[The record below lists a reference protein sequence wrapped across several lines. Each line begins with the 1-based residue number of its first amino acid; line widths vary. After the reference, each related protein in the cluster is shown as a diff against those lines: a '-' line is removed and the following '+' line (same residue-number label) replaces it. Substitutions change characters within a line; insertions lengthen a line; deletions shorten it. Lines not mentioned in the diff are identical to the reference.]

1 MDERSPYAPP
11 VSDVSV
17 SKERKGTAWKAILF
31 GLLVDIGGTTIF
43 AFVGGM
49 LAVILLTS
57 QGMDEAQL
65 DQLFSERSS
74 PLMIAM
80 TVIGGLFS
88 VLGGYVCA
96 RIAKQ
101 NELRLAGVMALI
113 TSLFNIYFGDDN
125 RGMTLD
131 LLLYAA
137 GIVSVL
143 FGSWLGM
150 RRNQRD
156 RVTP

>member
-11 VSDVSV
+11 VSDVHIHQ
-17 SKERKGTAWKAILF
+17 ERKGASWKAVLF
-31 GLLVDIGGTTIF
+31 GLLVDIGGTTAT

-49 LAVILLTS
+49 VAVILLTS
-57 QGMDEAQL
+57 QGMDETQL
-65 DQLFSERSS
+65 EHLFSDPSS

-80 TVIGGLFS
+80 AVIGGLFS

-96 RIAKQ
+96 RVAKQ
-101 NELRLAGVMALI
+101 NELKLGGVMALI
-113 TSLFNIYFGDDN
+113 STLFAIVFDGESS
-125 RGMTLD
+125 GMTLD

-150 RRNQRD
+150 RHNQRC
-156 RVTP
+156 RATP

>member
-11 VSDVSV
+11 VSDVLV
-17 SKERKGTAWKAILF
+17 IKERKGASWKAILF
-31 GLLVDIGGTTIF
+31 GLLVDIGGTTAT

-49 LAVILLTS
+49 VAVILLTS
-57 QGMDEAQL
+57 QGVDETQL
-65 DQLFSERSS
+65 EQLFSDPSS

-80 TVIGGLFS
+80 TVLGGFFS

-96 RIAKQ
+96 RVAKQ
-101 NELRLAGVMALI
+101 NELKLGGVMALI
-113 TSLFNIYFGDDN
+113 STLFAIVLDGESN
-125 RGMTLD
+125 GMD

-150 RRNQRD
+150 RRNQRS
-156 RVTP
+156 RAKP